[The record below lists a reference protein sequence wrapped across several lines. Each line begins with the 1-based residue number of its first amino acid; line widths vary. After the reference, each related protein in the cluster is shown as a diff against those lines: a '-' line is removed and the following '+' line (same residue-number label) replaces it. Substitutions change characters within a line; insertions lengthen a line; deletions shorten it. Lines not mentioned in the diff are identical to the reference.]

1 MIKATLRK
9 VYQEKRQMLDT
20 TEYQVLNDLLC
31 ENFFKRVDLSGVK
44 LLHTFLPV
52 AHNKEPD
59 TWLIIHRTRQN
70 HPNIRIAVPRISGDG
85 QTLDTVMMDQ
95 DSAMQPNRWGISEP
109 IGGLTID
116 PIEIDVVL
124 VPLLAFDMTGNR
136 VGYGKGFYDKFLP
149 RCKPGCRRI
158 GVSFFEPV
166 NKISDTDAFDQR
178 LTAALTPHDW
188 FVFS

>member
-1 MIKATLRK
+1 
-9 VYQEKRQMLDT
+9 
-20 TEYQVLNDLLC
+20 
-31 ENFFKRVDLSGVK
+31 
-44 LLHTFLPV
+44 
-52 AHNKEPD
+52 
-59 TWLIIHRTRQN
+59 
-70 HPNIRIAVPRISGDG
+70 
-85 QTLDTVMMDQ
+85 MMDQ